1 MKQSFLLIICLIMI
15 WSCAGTLPEW
25 YNNRE
30 EYYPKDKYIV
40 SKGWGETPE
49 KAIEK
54 AIINMAQIFNTRV
67 TVEKNI
73 LQRYESISNMKD
85 FDEYLYEF
93 SEENARLIS
102 EQNLVNVSFVE
113 PVYEKR
119 SKSFYTLAYIQ
130 RSETGRILMDR
141 MKREQESMEYYVRM
155 AQSKHDPVSVFHYYT
170 AAWLTAG
177 RNKMMQE
184 QLDILIP
191 GVGIKPI
198 YNFAELEVLKDK
210 AAEYIRFKI
219 FVEGDAN
226 GRIKQ
231 AFRTAVNNAGFTTV
245 EQNAIIQISAKSLI
259 KKIDIDQDPLAFVSW
274 ELQIK
279 MNKDKNETALS
290 MMEEGREGST
300 NIENA
305 KMHAYENMQKYI
317 ENEFENKL
325 LIYFDKLEQ

>member
-1 MKQSFLLIICLIMI
+1 MKRSFLLIICLIMLM
-15 WSCAGTLPEW
+15 SCAGTLPNW
-25 YNNRE
+25 YTDRE
-30 EYYPKDKYIV
+30 EYYPEDEYIV

-54 AIINMAQIFNTRV
+54 AIINMAQIFNTKV
-67 TVEKNI
+67 SVEKNI
-73 LQRYESISNMKD
+73 LERYESISNMKD

-102 EQNLVNVSFVE
+102 EQNLVNISFVE

-119 SKSFYTLAYIQ
+119 SKSFYTLATIQ

-155 AQSKHDPVSVFHYYT
+155 AQSNNDPISIFHYYS

-184 QLDILIP
+184 QLDVLIP
-191 GVGIKPI
+191 GIGIKPL
-198 YNFAELEVLKDK
+198 YSFTELETLKDK
-210 AAEYIRFKI
+210 AAGNIRFKI

-231 AFRTAVNNAGFTTV
+231 AFRTTVNNVGFTSV
-245 EQNAIIQISAKSLI
+245 EKNANIMINAKSLI

-279 MNKDKNETALS
+279 MNKWQNETALS

-300 NIENA
+300 NVENA
-305 KMHAYENMQKYI
+305 KMHAFENMQKFI
-317 ENEFENKL
+317 EKEFENKL
-325 LIYFDKLEQ
+325 LIYFDKLDK